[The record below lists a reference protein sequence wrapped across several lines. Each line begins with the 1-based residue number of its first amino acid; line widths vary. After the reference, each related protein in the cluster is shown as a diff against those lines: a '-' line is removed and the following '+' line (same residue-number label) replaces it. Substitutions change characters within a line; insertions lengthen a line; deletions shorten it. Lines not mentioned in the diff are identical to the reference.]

1 MIEQPT
7 KETYEVLQEARRNLE
22 EEGKLLAKV
31 YNEPEVYELEVKKIF
46 SKTWIFLAHESEIP
60 WSGDY
65 VLRRIVDDSFIVS
78 RDEDGEIHV
87 LFNMCR
93 HRGMQLCR
101 SDAGNSSHF
110 RCPYHGY
117 TYQNTG
123 KLNGVPFQKEA
134 YGPEG
139 LDKDE
144 WAMTPAPRVGIY
156 EGMIFASLNPDIPEL
171 PEYIGDMG
179 WYLAFYLKKS
189 PAGLE
194 VVGAPQRWIMP
205 ADWKLAA
212 ENFIGDGYHTQST
225 HMSTIKAG
233 IMRVKSPAYLKEG
246 VQITAS
252 NHGCLF
258 MGFKPGSYFNYPQS
272 IVDSM
277 LENLGSEQVN
287 LLKEESIMP
296 LNATIFPNLSLL
308 HSSMAIE
315 AEGELATSVPY
326 LTIRV
331 WQPMG
336 PGKIEVWSWCLVE
349 KDASEEFKRNSN
361 RAYLSTFGA
370 SGTLEQDDAENW
382 SGVTRVAAGE
392 MSGQHYLNYG
402 AGLEHVEAI
411 PEGEWPGPGTAY
423 PKNYVDFA
431 QRHFWQTYFDHLLDG
446 QSDT

>member
-1 MIEQPT
+1 
-7 KETYEVLQEARRNLE
+7 
-22 EEGKLLAKV
+22 
-31 YNEPEVYELEVKKIF
+31 
-46 SKTWIFLAHESEIP
+46 
-60 WSGDY
+60 
-65 VLRRIVDDSFIVS
+65 
-78 RDEDGEIHV
+78 
-87 LFNMCR
+87 
-93 HRGMQLCR
+93 MQLCR

-179 WYLAFYLKKS
+179 WYLDFYLKKS

-277 LENLGSEQVN
+277 LENLDSDQVS

-315 AEGELATSVPY
+315 AEGELARSVPY

-382 SGVTRVAAGE
+382 SGVTRVAAGQ

-446 QSDT
+446 QNYS

>member
-1 MIEQPT
+1 MIEQT
-7 KETYEVLQEARRNLE
+7 EGGTYEVLQDARRTLQ

-31 YNEPEVYELEVKKIF
+31 YNEPAIFELEAKKIF
-46 SKTWIFLAHESEIP
+46 TKTWIFLAHESEIP
-60 WSGDY
+60 WPGDY
-65 VLRRIVDDSFIVS
+65 VLRRVISDSFIVT
-78 RDEDGEIHV
+78 RDEDGQIHV
-87 LFNMCR
+87 LFNMCK

-101 SDAGNSSHF
+101 SDAGNASHF

-117 TYQNTG
+117 TFSNTG
-123 KLNGVPFQKEA
+123 KLQGVPFEKEA

-144 WAMTPAPRVGIY
+144 YSMTAAPKMEIY
-156 EGMIFASLNPDIPEL
+156 KGLIFVSLNPDVPPLE
-171 PEYIGDMG
+171 EYIGDMG
-179 WYLAFYLKKS
+179 WYLDFYLEKS

-194 VVGAPQRWIMP
+194 VIGAPQRWVMP

-252 NHGCLF
+252 KHGCLF
-258 MGFKPGSYFNYPQS
+258 MGFPPGNYFNYPQS

-277 LENLGSEQVN
+277 LENLNEEQVEV
-287 LLKEESIMP
+287 LKENSIMP
-296 LNATIFPNLSLL
+296 LNATVFPNLSFL

-315 AEGELATSVPY
+315 AEGQSIPY
-326 LTIRV
+326 FTLRV
-331 WQPMG
+331 WQPIG
-336 PGKIEVWSWCLVE
+336 AGKMEIWSWCLVE
-349 KDASEEFKRNSN
+349 QDADEKFKKNSN
-361 RAYLSTFGA
+361 RAYLTTFGA

-382 SGVTRVAAGE
+382 SGQTRVGAGE
-392 MSGQHYLNYG
+392 MASQHYLNYS
-402 AGLEHVEAI
+402 AGSAHVEPI
-411 PEGEWPGPGTAY
+411 PENEWPGPGTAY

-431 QRHFWQTYFDHLLDG
+431 QRHFWQTYFDFLLDG
-446 QSDT
+446 YNGS

>member
-1 MIEQPT
+1 M
-7 KETYEVLQEARRNLE
+7 
-22 EEGKLLAKV
+22 
-31 YNEPEVYELEVKKIF
+31 
-46 SKTWIFLAHESEIP
+46 
-60 WSGDY
+60 
-65 VLRRIVDDSFIVS
+65 LRRIVDDSFIVT

-144 WAMTPAPRVGIY
+144 WAMTPAPRMGIY
-156 EGMIFASLNPDIPEL
+156 EGMIFANLDPNAPPLE
-171 PEYIGDMG
+171 EYIGDMG
-179 WYLAFYLKKS
+179 WYLDFYLKKS
-189 PAGLE
+189 PAGLD
-194 VVGAPQRWIMP
+194 VVGPPQRWILD

-233 IMRVKSPAYLKEG
+233 IMRVKSPAYLKDG
-246 VQITAS
+246 VQITAGM
-252 NHGCLF
+252 HGCLF

-277 LENLGSEQVN
+277 LENLEPEQVE
-287 LLKEESIMP
+287 LLEEKSILP
-296 LNATIFPNLSLL
+296 LNATVFPNLSFL
-308 HSSMAIE
+308 HSAMAIE
-315 AEGELATSVPY
+315 PGGKSVPY
-326 LTIRV
+326 LTMRV

-336 PGKIEVWSWCLVE
+336 PGKMEVWSWCLVE
-349 KDASEEFKRNSN
+349 KDAPEEFKQLSSWS
-361 RAYLSTFGA
+361 YLRSFGI
-370 SGTLEQDDAENW
+370 SGTFEQDDAEIW
-382 SGVTRVAAGE
+382 TRITNGAGTS
-392 MSGQHYLNYG
+392 MGRQHKLNYQMG
-402 AGLEHVEAI
+402 THQE
-411 PEGEWPGPGTAY
+411 PDPDWPGPGVAY
-423 PKNYVDFA
+423 PVNFTDVNLRNFYSRWLE
-431 QRHFWQTYFDHLLDG
+431 QMR
-446 QSDT
+446 S

>member
-1 MIEQPT
+1 VIEQT
-7 KETYEVLQEARRNLE
+7 EGGTYEVLQDARRTLQ

-31 YNEPEVYELEVKKIF
+31 YNEPAIFELEAKKIF
-46 SKTWIFLAHESEIP
+46 TKTWIFLAHESEIP
-60 WSGDY
+60 WPGDY
-65 VLRRIVDDSFIVS
+65 VLRRVINDSFIVT
-78 RDEDGEIHV
+78 RDEDGQIHV
-87 LFNMCR
+87 LFNMCK

-101 SDAGNSSHF
+101 SDAGNASHF

-117 TYQNTG
+117 TFSNTG
-123 KLNGVPFQKEA
+123 KLQGVPFEKEA

-144 WAMTPAPRVGIY
+144 YSMTAAPKMEIY
-156 EGMIFASLNPDIPEL
+156 KGLIFVSLNPDVPPLE
-171 PEYIGDMG
+171 EYIGDMG
-179 WYLAFYLKKS
+179 WYLDFYLEKS

-194 VVGAPQRWIMP
+194 VIGAPQRWVMP

-252 NHGCLF
+252 KHGCLF
-258 MGFKPGSYFNYPQS
+258 MGFPPGNYFNYPQS

-277 LENLGSEQVN
+277 LENLNEEQVEV
-287 LLKEESIMP
+287 LKENSIMP
-296 LNATIFPNLSLL
+296 LNATVFPNLSFL

-315 AEGELATSVPY
+315 AEGQSIPY
-326 LTIRV
+326 FTLRV
-331 WQPMG
+331 WQPIG
-336 PGKIEVWSWCLVE
+336 AGKMEIWSWCLVE
-349 KDASEEFKRNSN
+349 QDADEKFKKNSN
-361 RAYLSTFGA
+361 RAYLTTFGA

-382 SGVTRVAAGE
+382 SGQTRVGAGE
-392 MSGQHYLNYG
+392 MAGQHYLNYS
-402 AGLEHVEAI
+402 AGSAHVEPI
-411 PEGEWPGPGTAY
+411 PENEWPGPGTAY

-431 QRHFWQTYFDHLLDG
+431 QRHFWQTYFDFLLDG
-446 QSDT
+446 YNGS

>member
-1 MIEQPT
+1 MIEQT
-7 KETYEVLQEARRNLE
+7 EGGTYEVLQDARRTLQ

-31 YNEPEVYELEVKKIF
+31 YNEPAIFELEAKKIF
-46 SKTWIFLAHESEIP
+46 SKTWIFLAHETEIP
-60 WSGDY
+60 WPGDY
-65 VLRRIVDDSFIVS
+65 VLRRVINDSFIVT
-78 RDEDGEIHV
+78 RDEDGQIHV
-87 LFNMCR
+87 LFNMCK

-101 SDAGNSSHF
+101 SDAGNASHF

-117 TYQNTG
+117 TFSNTG
-123 KLNGVPFQKEA
+123 KLQGVPFEKEA

-144 WAMTPAPRVGIY
+144 YSMTAAPKMEIY
-156 EGMIFASLNPDIPEL
+156 KGLIFASLNPDVPPLE
-171 PEYIGDMG
+171 EYIGDMG
-179 WYLAFYLKKS
+179 WYLDFYLEKS

-194 VVGAPQRWIMP
+194 VIGAPQRWVMP

-252 NHGCLF
+252 KHGCLF
-258 MGFKPGSYFNYPQS
+258 MGFPPGNYFNYPQS

-277 LENLGSEQVN
+277 LENLNEEQVEV
-287 LLKEESIMP
+287 LKENSIMP
-296 LNATIFPNLSLL
+296 LNATVFPNLSFL

-315 AEGELATSVPY
+315 AEGQSIPY
-326 LTIRV
+326 FTLRV
-331 WQPMG
+331 WQPIG
-336 PGKIEVWSWCLVE
+336 AGKMEIWSWCLVE
-349 KDASEEFKRNSN
+349 QDADEEFKKNSN
-361 RAYLSTFGA
+361 RAFLTTFGA

-382 SGVTRVAAGE
+382 SGQTRVGAGE
-392 MSGQHYLNYG
+392 MAGQHYLNYS
-402 AGLEHVEAI
+402 AGSAHVEPI
-411 PEGEWPGPGTAY
+411 PENEWPGPGTAY

-431 QRHFWQTYFDHLLDG
+431 QRHFWQTYFDFLLDG
-446 QSDT
+446 YNGS

>member
-1 MIEQPT
+1 MIEQT
-7 KETYEVLQEARRNLE
+7 EGGTYEALQDARRTLQ

-31 YNEPEVYELEVKKIF
+31 YNEPAIFELEAKKIF
-46 SKTWIFLAHESEIP
+46 SKTWIFLAHETEIP
-60 WSGDY
+60 WPGDY
-65 VLRRIVDDSFIVS
+65 VLRRVINDSFIVT

-87 LFNMCR
+87 LFNMCK

-101 SDAGNSSHF
+101 SDAGNASHF

-117 TYQNTG
+117 TFSNTG
-123 KLNGVPFQKEA
+123 KLQGVPFEKEA

-144 WAMTPAPRVGIY
+144 YSMTAAPKMEIY
-156 EGMIFASLNPDIPEL
+156 KGLIFVSLNPDVPPLE
-171 PEYIGDMG
+171 EYIGDMG
-179 WYLAFYLKKS
+179 WYLDFYLEKS

-194 VVGAPQRWIMP
+194 VIGAPQRWVMP

-252 NHGCLF
+252 KHGCLF
-258 MGFKPGSYFNYPQS
+258 MGFPPGNYFNYPQS

-277 LENLGSEQVN
+277 LENLNEEQVEV
-287 LLKEESIMP
+287 LKENSIMP
-296 LNATIFPNLSLL
+296 LNATVFPNLSFL

-315 AEGELATSVPY
+315 AEGQSIPY
-326 LTIRV
+326 FTLRV
-331 WQPMG
+331 WQPIG
-336 PGKIEVWSWCLVE
+336 AGKMEIWSWCLVE
-349 KDASEEFKRNSN
+349 QDADEKFKKNSN
-361 RAYLSTFGA
+361 RAYLTTFGA

-382 SGVTRVAAGE
+382 SGQTRVGAGE
-392 MSGQHYLNYG
+392 MAGQHYLNYS
-402 AGLEHVEAI
+402 AGSAHVEPI
-411 PEGEWPGPGTAY
+411 PENEWPGPGTAY

-431 QRHFWQTYFDHLLDG
+431 QRHFWQTYFDFLLDG
-446 QSDT
+446 YNGS

>member
-1 MIEQPT
+1 VIEQT
-7 KETYEVLQEARRNLE
+7 EGGTYEVLQDARRTLE

-31 YNEPEVYELEVKKIF
+31 YNEPTIFRLEAKKIF
-46 SKTWIFLAHESEIP
+46 SKTWIFLAHETEIP
-60 WSGDY
+60 WPGDY
-65 VLRRIVDDSFIVS
+65 VLRRVINDSFIVT

-87 LFNMCR
+87 LFNMCK

-101 SDAGNSSHF
+101 SDAGNASHF

-117 TYQNTG
+117 TFSNTG
-123 KLNGVPFQKEA
+123 KLQGVPFEKEA

-144 WAMTPAPRVGIY
+144 YSMTAAPKMEIY
-156 EGMIFASLNPDIPEL
+156 KGLIFASLNPDVPPLE
-171 PEYIGDMG
+171 EYIGDMG
-179 WYLAFYLKKS
+179 WYLDFYLEKS

-194 VVGAPQRWIMP
+194 VIGAPQRWIMP

-252 NHGCLF
+252 KHGCLF
-258 MGFKPGSYFNYPQS
+258 MGFPPGNYFNYPQS

-277 LENLGSEQVN
+277 LVNLNEEQVEV
-287 LLKEESIMP
+287 LKEDSIMP
-296 LNATIFPNLSLL
+296 LNATVFPNLSFL

-315 AEGELATSVPY
+315 AESQSIPY
-326 LTIRV
+326 LTLRV
-331 WQPMG
+331 WQPIG
-336 PGKIEVWSWCLVE
+336 AGKMEIWSWCLVE
-349 KDASEEFKRNSN
+349 QDADEEFKKNSN
-361 RAYLSTFGA
+361 RAYLTTFGA

-382 SGVTRVAAGE
+382 SGQTRVGAGE
-392 MSGQHYLNYG
+392 MAGQHYLNYS
-402 AGLEHVEAI
+402 AGSAHVEPI
-411 PEGEWPGPGTAY
+411 PDEEWPGPGTAY

-431 QRHFWQTYFDHLLDG
+431 QRHFWQTYFDFLLDG
-446 QSDT
+446 YNGS

>member
-1 MIEQPT
+1 MIEQT
-7 KETYEVLQEARRNLE
+7 EGGTYEVLQDARRTLQ

-31 YNEPEVYELEVKKIF
+31 YNEPAIFELEAKKIF
-46 SKTWIFLAHESEIP
+46 TKTWIFLAHESEIP
-60 WSGDY
+60 WPGDY
-65 VLRRIVDDSFIVS
+65 VLRRVISDSFIVT
-78 RDEDGEIHV
+78 RDEDGQIHV
-87 LFNMCR
+87 LFNMCK

-101 SDAGNSSHF
+101 SDAGNASHF

-117 TYQNTG
+117 TFSNTG
-123 KLNGVPFQKEA
+123 KLQGVPFEKEA

-144 WAMTPAPRVGIY
+144 YSMTAAPKMEIY
-156 EGMIFASLNPDIPEL
+156 KGLIFASLNPDVPPLE
-171 PEYIGDMG
+171 EYIGDMG
-179 WYLAFYLKKS
+179 WYLDFYLEKS

-194 VVGAPQRWIMP
+194 VIGAPQRWVMP

-252 NHGCLF
+252 KHGCLF
-258 MGFKPGSYFNYPQS
+258 MGFPPGNYFNYPQS

-277 LENLGSEQVN
+277 LENLNEEQVEV
-287 LLKEESIMP
+287 LKENSIMP
-296 LNATIFPNLSLL
+296 LNATVFPNLSFL

-315 AEGELATSVPY
+315 AEGQSIPY
-326 LTIRV
+326 FTLRV
-331 WQPMG
+331 WQPIG
-336 PGKIEVWSWCLVE
+336 AGKMEIWSWCLVE
-349 KDASEEFKRNSN
+349 QDADEKFKKNSN
-361 RAYLSTFGA
+361 RAYLTTFGA

-382 SGVTRVAAGE
+382 SGQTRVGAGE
-392 MSGQHYLNYG
+392 MAGQHYLNYS
-402 AGLEHVEAI
+402 AGSAHVEPI
-411 PEGEWPGPGTAY
+411 PENEWPGPGTAY

-431 QRHFWQTYFDHLLDG
+431 QRHFWQTYFDFLLDG
-446 QSDT
+446 YNGS

>member
-1 MIEQPT
+1 MGERTRREGVGAVIEETRAQ
-7 KETYEVLQEARRNLE
+7 ETYEVLREAKRALDE
-22 EEGKLLAKV
+22 ESKLLAKV
-31 YNEPEVYELEVKKIF
+31 YNEPSIFEMEARKIF
-46 SKTWIFLAHESEIP
+46 QRTWVFLAHETEIP
-60 WSGDY
+60 WPGDY
-65 VLRRIVDDSFIVS
+65 VLRRIVDDSFIVT
-78 RDEDGEIHV
+78 RDEDGEIYV
-87 LFNMCR
+87 LFNMCK

-117 TYQNTG
+117 TFSNTG
-123 KLNGVPFQKEA
+123 KLQGVPFEKEA
-134 YGPEG
+134 YGPE
-139 LDKDE
+139 LTE
-144 WAMTPAPRVGIY
+144 
-156 EGMIFASLNPDIPEL
+156 F
-171 PEYIGDMG
+171 IGDMG
-179 WYLAFYLKKS
+179 WYLDFYLEKS

-194 VVGAPQRWIMP
+194 VIGAPQRWVMP

-277 LENLGSEQVN
+277 LENLDSEQVN

-308 HSSMAIE
+308 HSAMAIE
-315 AEGELATSVPY
+315 AEGPLAQSVPY
-326 LTIRV
+326 VTLRV
-331 WQPMG
+331 WQPMA
-336 PGKIEVWSWCLVE
+336 PGKMEIWSWCLVE
-349 KDASEEFKRNSN
+349 KDASKEFKKNSN

-382 SGVTRVAAGE
+382 SGQTRVAAGE
-392 MSGQHYLNYG
+392 MSGSHYLNYS
-402 AGLEHVEAI
+402 AGFGHVEPI
-411 PEGEWPGPGTAY
+411 PDGEWPGPGTAY

-431 QRHFWQTYFDHLLDG
+431 QRHFWETYFDLLLDG
-446 QSDT
+446 HNGS

>member
-1 MIEQPT
+1 VIEQT
-7 KETYEVLQEARRNLE
+7 EGGTYEVLQDARRTLE

-31 YNEPEVYELEVKKIF
+31 YNEPTIFRLEAKKIF
-46 SKTWIFLAHESEIP
+46 SKTWIFLAHETEIP
-60 WSGDY
+60 WPGDY
-65 VLRRIVDDSFIVS
+65 VLRRVINDSFIVT
-78 RDEDGEIHV
+78 RDEDGQIHV
-87 LFNMCR
+87 LFNMCK

-101 SDAGNSSHF
+101 SDAGNASHF

-117 TYQNTG
+117 TFSNTG
-123 KLNGVPFQKEA
+123 KLQGVPFEKEA

-144 WAMTPAPRVGIY
+144 YSMTAAPKMEIY
-156 EGMIFASLNPDIPEL
+156 KGLIFASLNPDVL
-171 PEYIGDMG
+171 PLEEYIGDMG
-179 WYLAFYLKKS
+179 WYLDFYLEKS

-194 VVGAPQRWIMP
+194 VIGAPQRWVMP

-252 NHGCLF
+252 KHGCLF
-258 MGFKPGSYFNYPQS
+258 MGFPPGNYFNYPQS

-277 LENLGSEQVN
+277 LENLNEEQVEV
-287 LLKEESIMP
+287 LKENSIMP
-296 LNATIFPNLSLL
+296 LNATVFPNLSFL

-315 AEGELATSVPY
+315 PERQSIPY
-326 LTIRV
+326 FTLRV
-331 WQPMG
+331 WQPIGAGQME
-336 PGKIEVWSWCLVE
+336 IWSWCLVE
-349 KDASEEFKRNSN
+349 QDASEEFKKNSN
-361 RAYLSTFGA
+361 RAFLTTFGA

-382 SGVTRVAAGE
+382 SGQTRVGAGV
-392 MSGQHYLNYG
+392 MAGKHYLNYS
-402 AGLEHVEAI
+402 AGRTHVEPI
-411 PEGEWPGPGTAY
+411 PDEEWPGPGTAY

-431 QRHFWQTYFDHLLDG
+431 QRHFWQTYFDFLLDG
-446 QSDT
+446 DEGS

>member
-1 MIEQPT
+1 VIEQT
-7 KETYEVLQEARRNLE
+7 EGGTYEVLQDAKRTLE

-31 YNEPEVYELEVKKIF
+31 YNAPEIFELEAKKIF
-46 SKTWIFLAHESEIP
+46 SKTWIFLAHETEIP
-60 WSGDY
+60 WPGDY
-65 VLRRIVDDSFIVS
+65 VLRRIINDSFIVT
-78 RDEDGEIHV
+78 RDEDGDIHV
-87 LFNMCR
+87 LFNMCK

-101 SDAGNSSHF
+101 SDAGNASHF

-117 TYQNTG
+117 TFSNTG
-123 KLNGVPFQKEA
+123 KLQGVPFEKEA

-144 WAMTPAPRVGIY
+144 YSMTAAPKMGIY
-156 EGMIFASLNPDIPEL
+156 KGLIFASLNPDVPPLE
-171 PEYIGDMG
+171 EYIGDMG
-179 WYLAFYLKKS
+179 WYLDFYLEKS

-194 VVGAPQRWIMP
+194 VIGAPQRWIMP

-252 NHGCLF
+252 KHGCLF
-258 MGFKPGSYFNYPQS
+258 MGFPPGSYFNYPQG

-277 LENLGSEQVN
+277 LDNLAPEQVEV
-287 LLKEESIMP
+287 LQEMSMMP
-296 LNATIFPNLSLL
+296 LNATVFPNLSFL

-315 AEGELATSVPY
+315 PESQSIPY
-326 LTIRV
+326 FTLRV
-331 WQPMG
+331 WQPLG
-336 PGKIEVWSWCLVE
+336 AGKMEIWSWCLVE
-349 KDASEEFKRNSN
+349 QDADEEFKKNSN
-361 RAYLSTFGA
+361 RSFLTTFGA

-382 SGVTRVAAGE
+382 SGQTRVGAGE
-392 MSGQHYLNYG
+392 MAAQHYLNYS
-402 AGLEHVEAI
+402 AGFAHVEPI
-411 PEGEWPGPGTAY
+411 PEDEWPGPGTAY

-431 QRHFWQTYFDHLLDG
+431 QRHFWQTYFDFLLDG
-446 QSDT
+446 HNGS

>member
-1 MIEQPT
+1 MIGETQE
-7 KETYEVLQEARRNLE
+7 KEIYEVLQEAKQTLE
-22 EEGKLLAKV
+22 EEGKLLSKV
-31 YNEPEVYELEVKKIF
+31 YSEPEIFDLEVKKIF
-46 SKTWIFLAHESEIP
+46 SKTWLFLAHESEIP

-65 VLRRIVDDSFIVS
+65 VLRRIVNDSFIVT
-78 RDEDGEIHV
+78 RDEDEEIHV

-134 YGPEG
+134 YGPDG

-144 WAMTPAPRVGIY
+144 WAMTPAPKMGIY
-156 EGMIFASLNPDIPEL
+156 KGMIFASLNPDAPPLE
-171 PEYIGDMG
+171 EYIGDMG
-179 WYLAFYLKKS
+179 WYLDFYLGKS

-205 ADWKLAA
+205 ANWKLAA

-246 VQITAS
+246 TQITAGM
-252 NHGCLF
+252 HGCLF
-258 MGFKPGSYFNYPQS
+258 MGFPPGRYFNYPQS

-277 LENLGSEQVN
+277 LENLNREQVQC
-287 LLKEESIMP
+287 LQEMSIMP
-296 LNATIFPNLSLL
+296 LNATVFPNTSFL
-308 HSSMAIE
+308 HSAMAIE
-315 AEGELATSVPY
+315 AEGELSKSVPY
-326 LTIRV
+326 LTLRV

-336 PGKIEVWSWCLVE
+336 PDKMEIWSWCLVE
-349 KDASEEFKRNSN
+349 QDAPEEYKKNSN
-361 RAYLSTFGA
+361 RAFLTTFGA
-370 SGTLEQDDAENW
+370 SGTLEQDDSENW
-382 SGVTRVAAGE
+382 SGQTRVAAGE
-392 MSGQHYLNYG
+392 MSGSHYLNYS
-402 AGLEHVEAI
+402 AGTKHVEPI
-411 PEGEWPGPGTAY
+411 PEEEWPGPGTAY

-431 QRHFWQTYFDHLLDG
+431 QRQFWASYFDLLLK
-446 QSDT
+446 

>member
-1 MIEQPT
+1 VIEQT
-7 KETYEVLQEARRNLE
+7 EGGTYELLQDARRTLQ

-31 YNEPEVYELEVKKIF
+31 YNEPAIFELEAKKIF
-46 SKTWIFLAHESEIP
+46 SKTWIFLAHETEIP
-60 WSGDY
+60 WPGDY
-65 VLRRIVDDSFIVS
+65 VLRRVINDSFIVT

-87 LFNMCR
+87 LFNMCK

-101 SDAGNSSHF
+101 SDAGNASHF

-117 TYQNTG
+117 TFSNTG
-123 KLNGVPFQKEA
+123 KLQGVPFEKEA

-144 WAMTPAPRVGIY
+144 YSMTAAPKMEIY
-156 EGMIFASLNPDIPEL
+156 KGLIFASLNPDVPPLE
-171 PEYIGDMG
+171 EYIGDMG
-179 WYLAFYLKKS
+179 WYLDFYLEKS

-194 VVGAPQRWIMP
+194 VIGAPQRWVMP

-252 NHGCLF
+252 KHGCLF
-258 MGFKPGSYFNYPQS
+258 MGFPPGNYFNYPQS

-277 LENLGSEQVN
+277 LENLNEEQVEV
-287 LLKEESIMP
+287 LKENSIMP
-296 LNATIFPNLSLL
+296 LNATVFPNLSFL

-315 AEGELATSVPY
+315 AEGQSIPY
-326 LTIRV
+326 FTLRV
-331 WQPMG
+331 WQPIG
-336 PGKIEVWSWCLVE
+336 AGKMEIWSWCLVE
-349 KDASEEFKRNSN
+349 QDADEKFKKNSN
-361 RAYLSTFGA
+361 RAYLTTFGA

-382 SGVTRVAAGE
+382 SGQTRVGAGE
-392 MSGQHYLNYG
+392 MAGQHYLNYS
-402 AGLEHVEAI
+402 AGSAHVEPI
-411 PEGEWPGPGTAY
+411 PENEWPGPGTAY

-431 QRHFWQTYFDHLLDG
+431 QRHFWQTYFDFLLDG
-446 QSDT
+446 YNGS

>member
-1 MIEQPT
+1 VIG
-7 KETYEVLQEARRNLE
+7 ETQEKGIHEVLQGAKRTLE
-22 EEGKLLAKV
+22 EEGKLLSKV
-31 YNEPEVYELEVKKIF
+31 YNEPSIFDLEVKRIF

-65 VLRRIVDDSFIVS
+65 VLRRIVDDSFIVT

-144 WAMTPAPRVGIY
+144 WAMTPAPRMGIY
-156 EGMIFASLNPDIPEL
+156 EGMIFASLDPNVPPLE
-171 PEYIGDMG
+171 EYIGDMG
-179 WYLAFYLKKS
+179 WYLDFYLKKS

-225 HMSTIKAG
+225 HMSTIRRGADNRRQA
-233 IMRVKSPAYLKEG
+233 RVPVHG
-246 VQITAS
+246 VQA
-252 NHGCLF
+252 
-258 MGFKPGSYFNYPQS
+258 
-272 IVDSM
+272 
-277 LENLGSEQVN
+277 
-287 LLKEESIMP
+287 
-296 LNATIFPNLSLL
+296 
-308 HSSMAIE
+308 
-315 AEGELATSVPY
+315 GELLQLPPEHRRLDAGEPQ
-326 LTIRV
+326 R
-331 WQPMG
+331 G
-336 PGKIEVWSWCLVE
+336 PG
-349 KDASEEFKRNSN
+349 
-361 RAYLSTFGA
+361 RAPQG
-370 SGTLEQDDAENW
+370 
-382 SGVTRVAAGE
+382 GVYNAPE
-392 MSGQHYLNYG
+392 CHHLP
-402 AGLEHVEAI
+402 EH
-411 PEGEWPGPGTAY
+411 
-423 PKNYVDFA
+423 
-431 QRHFWQTYFDHLLDG
+431 
-446 QSDT
+446 

>member
-1 MIEQPT
+1 MIEQT
-7 KETYEVLQEARRNLE
+7 EGGTYEVLQDARRTLQ

-31 YNEPEVYELEVKKIF
+31 YNEPAIFELEAKKIF

-60 WSGDY
+60 WPGDY
-65 VLRRIVDDSFIVS
+65 VLRRVINDSFIVT
-78 RDEDGEIHV
+78 RDEDGQIHV
-87 LFNMCR
+87 LFNMCK

-101 SDAGNSSHF
+101 SDAGNASHF

-117 TYQNTG
+117 TFSNTG
-123 KLNGVPFQKEA
+123 KLQGVPFEKEA

-144 WAMTPAPRVGIY
+144 YSMTAAPKMGIY
-156 EGMIFASLNPDIPEL
+156 KGLIFASLNPDVPPLE
-171 PEYIGDMG
+171 EYIGDMG
-179 WYLAFYLKKS
+179 WYLDFYLEKS

-194 VVGAPQRWIMP
+194 VIGAPQRWVMP

-252 NHGCLF
+252 KHGCLF
-258 MGFKPGSYFNYPQS
+258 MGFPPGNYFNYPQG

-277 LENLGSEQVN
+277 LENLNEEQVEV
-287 LLKEESIMP
+287 LKENSIMP
-296 LNATIFPNLSLL
+296 LNATVFPNLSFL

-315 AEGELATSVPY
+315 AEGQSIPY
-326 LTIRV
+326 FTLRV
-331 WQPMG
+331 WQPIG
-336 PGKIEVWSWCLVE
+336 AGKMEIWSWCLVE
-349 KDASEEFKRNSN
+349 QDADEEFKKNSN
-361 RAYLSTFGA
+361 RAYLTTFGA

-382 SGVTRVAAGE
+382 SGQTRVGAGE
-392 MSGQHYLNYG
+392 MAGQHYLNYS
-402 AGLEHVEAI
+402 AGSAHVEPI
-411 PEGEWPGPGTAY
+411 PENEWPGPGTAY

-431 QRHFWQTYFDHLLDG
+431 QRHFWRTYFDHLLDG
-446 QSDT
+446 HTGS

>member
-1 MIEQPT
+1 MIEQT
-7 KETYEVLQEARRNLE
+7 EGGTYEVLQDARRTLQ

-31 YNEPEVYELEVKKIF
+31 YNEPAIFELEAKKIF
-46 SKTWIFLAHESEIP
+46 TKTWIFLAHESEIP
-60 WSGDY
+60 WPGDY
-65 VLRRIVDDSFIVS
+65 VLRRVINDSFIVT
-78 RDEDGEIHV
+78 RDEDGQIHV
-87 LFNMCR
+87 LFNMCK

-101 SDAGNSSHF
+101 SDAGNASHF

-117 TYQNTG
+117 TFSNTG
-123 KLNGVPFQKEA
+123 KLQGVPFEKEA

-144 WAMTPAPRVGIY
+144 YSMTAAPKMEIY
-156 EGMIFASLNPDIPEL
+156 KGLIFVSLNPDVPPLE
-171 PEYIGDMG
+171 EYIGDMG
-179 WYLAFYLKKS
+179 WYLDFYLEKS

-194 VVGAPQRWIMP
+194 VIGAPQRWVMP

-252 NHGCLF
+252 KHGCLF
-258 MGFKPGSYFNYPQS
+258 MGFPPGNYFNYPQS

-277 LENLGSEQVN
+277 LENLNEEQVEV
-287 LLKEESIMP
+287 LKENSIMP
-296 LNATIFPNLSLL
+296 LNATVFPNLSFL

-315 AEGELATSVPY
+315 AEGQSIPY
-326 LTIRV
+326 FTLRV
-331 WQPMG
+331 WQPIG
-336 PGKIEVWSWCLVE
+336 AGKMEIWSWCLVE
-349 KDASEEFKRNSN
+349 QDADEKFKKNSN
-361 RAYLSTFGA
+361 RAYLTTFGA

-382 SGVTRVAAGE
+382 SGQTRVGAGE
-392 MSGQHYLNYG
+392 MAGQHYLNYS
-402 AGLEHVEAI
+402 AGSAHVEPI
-411 PEGEWPGPGTAY
+411 PENEWPGPGTAY

-431 QRHFWQTYFDHLLDG
+431 QRHFWQTYFDFLLDG
-446 QSDT
+446 YNGS

>member
-1 MIEQPT
+1 MIEQT
-7 KETYEVLQEARRNLE
+7 EGGTYEVLQDARRTLQ

-31 YNEPEVYELEVKKIF
+31 YNEPAIFELEAKKIF
-46 SKTWIFLAHESEIP
+46 SKTWIFLAHETEIP
-60 WSGDY
+60 WPGDY
-65 VLRRIVDDSFIVS
+65 VLRRVINDSFIVT

-87 LFNMCR
+87 LFNMCK

-101 SDAGNSSHF
+101 SDAGNASHF

-117 TYQNTG
+117 TFSNTG
-123 KLNGVPFQKEA
+123 KLQGVPFEKEA

-144 WAMTPAPRVGIY
+144 YSMTTAPKMAIY
-156 EGMIFASLNPDIPEL
+156 KGLIFASLNPDVPPLE
-171 PEYIGDMG
+171 EYIGDMG
-179 WYLAFYLKKS
+179 WYLDFYLEKS

-194 VVGAPQRWIMP
+194 VIGAPQRWVMP

-252 NHGCLF
+252 KHGCLF
-258 MGFKPGSYFNYPQS
+258 MGFPPGNYFNYPQS

-277 LENLGSEQVN
+277 LENLNEEQVEV
-287 LLKEESIMP
+287 LKESSIMP
-296 LNATIFPNLSLL
+296 LNATVFPNLSFL

-315 AEGELATSVPY
+315 AERQSIPY
-326 LTIRV
+326 FTLRV

-336 PGKIEVWSWCLVE
+336 AGKMEIWSWCLVE
-349 KDASEEFKRNSN
+349 QDASEEFKKNSN
-361 RAYLSTFGA
+361 RAFLTTFGA

-382 SGVTRVAAGE
+382 SGQTRVGAGV
-392 MSGQHYLNYG
+392 MAGQHYLNYSAPLTPKTTWTSPNATSG
-402 AGLEHVEAI
+402 RRTSTSCS
-411 PEGEWPGPGTAY
+411 TAMRA
-423 PKNYVDFA
+423 PDD
-431 QRHFWQTYFDHLLDG
+431 RRE
-446 QSDT
+446 

>member
-1 MIEQPT
+1 VIEQT
-7 KETYEVLQEARRNLE
+7 EGGTYEVLQDARRTLQ

-31 YNEPEVYELEVKKIF
+31 YNEPAIFELEAKKIF
-46 SKTWIFLAHESEIP
+46 TKTWIFLAHESEIP
-60 WSGDY
+60 WPGDY
-65 VLRRIVDDSFIVS
+65 VLRRVISDSFIVT
-78 RDEDGEIHV
+78 RDEDGQIHV
-87 LFNMCR
+87 LFNMCK

-101 SDAGNSSHF
+101 SDAGNASHF

-117 TYQNTG
+117 TFSNTG
-123 KLNGVPFQKEA
+123 KLQGVPFEKEA

-144 WAMTPAPRVGIY
+144 YSMTAAPKMEIY
-156 EGMIFASLNPDIPEL
+156 KGLIFVSLNPDVPPLE
-171 PEYIGDMG
+171 EYIGDMG
-179 WYLAFYLKKS
+179 WYLDFYLEKS

-194 VVGAPQRWIMP
+194 VIGAPQRWVMP

-252 NHGCLF
+252 KHGCLF
-258 MGFKPGSYFNYPQS
+258 MGFPPGNYFNYPQS

-277 LENLGSEQVN
+277 LENLNEEQVEV
-287 LLKEESIMP
+287 LKENSIMP
-296 LNATIFPNLSLL
+296 LNATVFPNLSFL

-315 AEGELATSVPY
+315 AEGQSIPY
-326 LTIRV
+326 FTLRV
-331 WQPMG
+331 WQPIG
-336 PGKIEVWSWCLVE
+336 AGKMEIWSWCLVE
-349 KDASEEFKRNSN
+349 QDADEKFKKNSN
-361 RAYLSTFGA
+361 RAYLTTFGA

-382 SGVTRVAAGE
+382 SGQTRVGAGE
-392 MSGQHYLNYG
+392 MAGQHYLNYS
-402 AGLEHVEAI
+402 AGSAHVEPI
-411 PEGEWPGPGTAY
+411 PENEWPGPGTAY

-431 QRHFWQTYFDHLLDG
+431 QRHFWQTYFDFLLDG
-446 QSDT
+446 YNGS